1 MRLVSSNAA
10 VIFLT
15 ASLVTPAVLAAD
27 DAPEGAGAE
36 ARGDDAGADFQRIEA
51 RSARQGTPLIANKL
65 YPMQYRLEFTGYFD
79 ISYAD
84 KYVDHLGGHASVGF
98 HLFDWLAFEAFGG
111 YLVGDETG
119 IVGNVRNDGKSAGLV
134 IGNTCANEL
143 CEPQLPDMFQTTW
156 MAGANAQWSPIYGKI
171 SAVSEYDL
179 NFQFYGRL
187 GGGAEGIQRIL
198 NDQSTG
204 PASVRAS
211 LNYGLGVRLI
221 PWKYVAI
228 RAELVN
234 YIGINPN
241 VEEHDVTDE
250 TNCSDGYILGQGNK
264 ESCLTDFSS
273 NSMFQVGLSLLL

>member
-84 KYVDHLGGHASVGF
+84 KDVDHLGGHASVGF

-134 IGNTCANEL
+134 IGNTCAKDL